1 MSKYDLEQIKAA
13 METAKQEKDTEEK
26 TLIEEAKKLGI
37 DPEKFLKGGGEEK
50 KLTDEEKEKQKEDE
64 KEKQETLTTDEVIAK
79 AVSQATEDIAK
90 AITQAFNPPKEEKEE
105 KEASIYG

>member
-13 METAKQEKDTEEK
+13 MEAAKQEKDTEEK

-50 KLTDEEKEKQKEDE
+50 KQTDEEKEKQKEDG
-64 KEKQETLTTDEVIAK
+64 KEKQKTSTPDEIVAK
-79 AVSQATEDIAK
+79 AVSQLGSEIAK
-90 AITQAFNPPKEEKEE
+90 AMASSKEKEEVKEE
-105 KEASIYG
+105 KEAPIYG